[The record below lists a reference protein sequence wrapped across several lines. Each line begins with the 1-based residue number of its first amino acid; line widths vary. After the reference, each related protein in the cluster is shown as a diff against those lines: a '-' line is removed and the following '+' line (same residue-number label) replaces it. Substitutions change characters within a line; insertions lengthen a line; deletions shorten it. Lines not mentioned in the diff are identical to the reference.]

1 MALTPASS
9 GPVAAARRERTPV
22 KYVENKIVLV
32 GTGAVGMAYA
42 FAVVNQGICD
52 ELVLIDLNER
62 KSRADVLDLNHG
74 EAWAPEPV
82 TVSYGGYDECRDAA
96 MVVICAGVAQ
106 QEGQTRI
113 DLLATNLKIFASIV
127 QSVMASGF
135 DGIILVATNPVDVLS
150 YATWRYSG
158 LPSEQVIGSGTSL
171 DTARLRFNLGQY
183 FEVATTNVHAT
194 IIGEHGDTELPVW
207 SAASIA
213 GRSIT
218 KRLQQHPQLRSDLED
233 IFLRTRDA
241 AYDIISAKGSTSY
254 GVGMALARI
263 TRAIMSNQ
271 KVTLPISTLLRG
283 EYGHEDI
290 YIGVPASLG
299 RRGVREVRDLDL
311 DEHEQKLFDASVA
324 HLREAMESVEL

>member
-1 MALTPASS
+1 M
-9 GPVAAARRERTPV
+9 
-22 KYVENKIVLV
+22 KYVENKIVLI

-52 ELVLIDLNER
+52 ELVLIDLDES

-74 EAWAPEPV
+74 EAWAPNPV
-82 TVSYGGYDECRDAA
+82 TVTFGSYKDCRDAA

-106 QEGQTRI
+106 KPGQTRI
-113 DLLATNLKIFASIV
+113 DLLTTNVSIFETIV
-127 QSVMASGF
+127 ASVMAAGF
-135 DGIILVATNPVDVLS
+135 DGIFLVATNPVDVLS
-150 YATWRYSG
+150 YATWRFSG
-158 LPSEQVIGSGTSL
+158 LPSTQVIGSGTSL
-171 DTARLRFNLGQY
+171 DTARLRFALGQY

-218 KRLQQHPQLRSDLED
+218 KRVQAHPELEQMLQE
-233 IFLRTRDA
+233 IFVGTRDA

-263 TRAIMSNQ
+263 TRAVMSNQ
-271 KVTLPISTLLRG
+271 KVTLPVSALLTG
-283 EYGHEDI
+283 EYGHDDI
-290 YIGVPASLG
+290 YIGVPASIG
-299 RRGVREVRDLDL
+299 RRGIREVRELDL
-311 DEHEQKLFDASVA
+311 DSGEQEQFDASVA
-324 HLREAMESVEL
+324 HLREAMTSVGL

>member
-1 MALTPASS
+1 M
-9 GPVAAARRERTPV
+9 

-52 ELVLIDLNER
+52 ELVLIDLDES

-74 EAWAPEPV
+74 EAWAPNPMTV
-82 TVSYGGYDECRDAA
+82 TFGSYADCRDAA

-106 QEGQTRI
+106 KPGQARI
-113 DLLATNLKIFASIV
+113 ELLETNLRIFKSIV
-127 QSVMASGF
+127 GSAMEAGF
-135 DGIILVATNPVDVLS
+135 DGIFLVATNPVDILS

-158 LPSEQVIGSGTSL
+158 LSSAQVLGSGTSL
-171 DTARLRFNLGQY
+171 DTARLRFNLGRY

-213 GRSIT
+213 GRSLS
-218 KRLQQHPQLRSDLED
+218 KRLQQHPEMREHLDD
-233 IFLRTRDA
+233 IFAKTRDA
-241 AYDIISAKGSTSY
+241 AYDIIAAKGSTSY

-271 KVTLPISTLLRG
+271 KVTLPVSALLQG

-290 YIGVPASLG
+290 YIGVPASVG
-299 RRGVREVRDLDL
+299 RRGVREVRELDL
-311 DEHEQKLFDASVA
+311 DADEQAGFDASVA
-324 HLREAMESVEL
+324 HLRQAMSSIDL

>member
-1 MALTPASS
+1 M
-9 GPVAAARRERTPV
+9 

-32 GTGAVGMAYA
+32 GTGAVGMAFA

-52 ELVLIDLNER
+52 ELVLIDLDES

-74 EAWAPEPV
+74 EAWAPNPMTV
-82 TVSYGGYDECRDAA
+82 TFGSYADCRDAA

-106 QEGQTRI
+106 KPGQARI
-113 DLLATNLKIFASIV
+113 ELLETNVRIFKSIV
-127 QSVMASGF
+127 GSAMEAGF
-135 DGIILVATNPVDVLS
+135 DGIFLVATNPVDILS

-158 LPSEQVIGSGTSL
+158 LSSTQVLGSGTSL

-213 GRSIT
+213 GRSLS
-218 KRLQQHPQLRSDLED
+218 KRLQQRPEMREHLDD
-233 IFLRTRDA
+233 IFAKTRDA
-241 AYDIISAKGSTSY
+241 AYDIIAAKGSTSY

-271 KVTLPISTLLRG
+271 KVTLPVSALLQG

-290 YIGVPASLG
+290 YIGVPASVG
-299 RRGVREVRDLDL
+299 RRGVREVRELDL
-311 DEHEQKLFDASVA
+311 DTDEQAQFDASVA
-324 HLREAMESVEL
+324 HLREAMRSIGL